1 MEVLGVGNY
10 IGFFACGL
18 GYGIVIA
25 GIPFLVGLTIRQC
38 VKLIQHS

>member
-1 MEVLGVGNY
+1 MEVLGIGTY

-18 GYGIVIA
+18 GYGVVIA

-38 VKLIQHS
+38 VKLIQH